1 MREKQFAGCFD
12 GVNWK
17 HESETYQTFLRFQAA
32 EASLKSQDEKQ
43 DRSLEAQPLVVL
55 LLSRTWRFKL
65 RKCST
70 PGASKQLREGQIR
83 KAFTP
88 ATTPTNNLSHTYE
101 SQDAETQVMCNR
113 GDNSTHPQHSE
124 RGVAAGDDQVTREIP
139 EHIPAQQVTLKTVQ
153 SHRYMRHL
161 YS

>member
-17 HESETYQTFLRFQAA
+17 LKSETYQTFLRIQGA

-43 DRSLEAQPLVVL
+43 DRSHKAQPLVL

-65 RKCST
+65 RKRST
-70 PGASKQLREGQIR
+70 PEASKQLHEGQIR

-153 SHRYMRHL
+153 SHRYARHL